1 MGWAGWAEC
10 LAGCLTNLEELR
22 VGGAAATDFDLMALR
37 PLTRLTALDVC
48 DSQDVRARLPSPPLL
63 LCFAASGPHGNPNPS
78 PDSCVTRLTALNVCD
93 SQDATVRFSR
103 CSRSSDCTASK
114 SRNSDL
120 MHSQAFLNS

>member
-48 DSQDVRARLPSPPLL
+48 DSQDVRARLSSPPLL
-63 LCFAASGPHGNPNPS
+63 LSFAASGPHGHPISS
-78 PDSCVTRLTALNVCD
+78 PDSYVTRLTALNVCD
-93 SQDATVRFSR
+93 SQDVTARSSR
-103 CSRSSDCTASK
+103 CSCSVDCTASNL
-114 SRNSDL
+114 RNSDL
-120 MHSQAFLNS
+120 NEDA